1 MANKKEDYDN
11 MVSRLGGEQSA
22 EPPTR
27 KSINLKLHGIKS
39 LYQDLQRQGKF
50 NPKSPDYQGDTKIQL
65 ERDRKILMI
74 QLSKLGPLD
83 NSTEREKGY
92 QTGGVKLP
100 GGYPK
105 SDKKDFMKRMGYYQA
120 GGLATPPM
128 YGDNTIPGVSA
139 TAFTTYKEA
148 DQSKLD
154 ALDEQLT
161 EERDSTAYMDEAN
174 AQIQA
179 DMAKRNTIEQGVS
192 SAVEKGAELKES
204 GALKDLGAKLGI
216 GLSDTDKFTRTT
228 GRATDALK
236 RGNVNKFNKLMDKS
250 QEFVSAPEPSSLL
263 QAPDTSSLSFSTPT
277 EGLSLSTPNTS
288 PLSMS
293 GVGVSGNT
301 AATLGTGMSKVVG
314 SGAFQGAANVGNFL
328 TTGIGGASKVGSMI
342 NPAMIATLAG
352 EGIKKISDDDDATT
366 FNAGEVTGSVL
377 SGIGTGAGMGAMIG
391 GAIGGPLA
399 PITATLGAVGG
410 GLYAAGKGLVMR
422 GKGRSLENKAEGRK
436 TAALNKLGAK
446 KRTESLK
453 SKEYSGFDF
462 GTTMRY
468 GGAARPSMRL
478 GGGSRLMK
486 YRDGGFKLG
495 TEVFRNG
502 GVKLPGGMMKPIP
515 GSEAV
520 EFKGK
525 SHEQGGI
532 MLDSMTEVEGGE
544 TMGPVTMK
552 GGGKGDYFFSEHLK
566 LGGKSFSQRHKEL
579 LKYGG
584 TQKHIDELAVMQEKV
599 AGRDPKQIAATGG
612 PRKFLEGGP
621 RPDIIKKMEDKGFI
635 YDANANNGQGA
646 FVRGT
651 DVTRKDRTNENNM
664 TSRNAFLSDADVNAA
679 VEKLADELG
688 VSTDEVLDIIEAES
702 VYDSSAVNPTS
713 GATGL
718 IQFMP
723 DNQDVNYK
731 TIGGKQYTMSQIAS
745 MTPVQQIELAGKYFK
760 GVGYKANSGKP
771 LYLAVAYPEALT
783 TRAND
788 ILITSDTKDPK
799 QKAILDQNPNW
810 LDADGN
816 LTGAS
821 IASYGAPDSSYG
833 NKDIQSTA
841 PEGSIDIGDRVLLD
855 DEAEYYKSLSPE
867 QKEEYKTFTRDN
879 RNNPNEL
886 FMGDEDVVGNV
897 DFDDDDLAANYS
909 NRKDLVNARMGDIKK
924 PNKPRKNDYYS
935 KSRYAKDGS
944 RLKPGKTRDVFEEE
958 LYKNAMS
965 EYSSSLDI
973 YKNSK
978 SAANEFADSKGYR
991 SNLQKVGDF
1000 TRKNDIGTM
1009 AATGLQFI
1017 PAAMAYKDK
1026 PDYMANPTDIRNV
1039 DLERVSYNTE
1049 RASNAADSNAMSKF
1063 IETSGMG
1070 PAGIIAKMA
1079 SYRQK
1084 QEGDM
1089 KIASDEAR
1097 ANTAI
1102 ANQEAMINRQIDS
1115 DNTKNDMVVDEFNRA
1130 ADASTKDRKLEAVNN
1145 AVQTIAGIN
1154 RDRLARKA
1162 SDRMALAMEGTTGV
1176 LDRFDLRLQAS
1187 QIAGSSSGDEYNNV
1201 LQQLQLQ
1208 QQVQMQ
1214 NNPLLQRLGGKRYG
1228 K

>member
-1 MANKKEDYDN
+1 MTKLKRKTLKK
-11 MVSRLGGEQSA
+11 VSKQLAKAS
-22 EPPTR
+22 
-27 KSINLKLHGIKS
+27 KLHAGQSK
-39 LYQDLQRQGKF
+39 
-50 NPKSPDYQGDTKIQL
+50 KISNL
-65 ERDRKILMI
+65 ANMMKD
-74 QLSKLGPLD
+74 
-83 NSTEREKGY
+83 
-92 QTGGVKLP
+92 
-100 GGYPK
+100 GGYM
-105 SDKKDFMKRMGYYQA
+105 DRMAKYQA
-120 GGLATPPM
+120 GGLNQTPM
-128 YGDNTIPGVSA
+128 YGANTMPGTPE
-139 TAFTTYKEA
+139 TAQLTYQEA
-148 DQSKLD
+148 DQAKLD
-154 ALDEQLT
+154 ALNEQLK
-161 EERDSTAYMDEAN
+161 EQQESTAFMDEAKAN
-174 AQIQA
+174 TDAQA
-179 DMAKRNTIEQGVS
+179 AKISSVEQGLGQGVKGLDK
-192 SAVEKGAELKES
+192 VGVFDKLKEKGATKAADKLKQE
-204 GALKDLGAKLGI
+204 ALAKGTTLAAGV
-216 GLSDTDKFTRTT
+216 SD
-228 GRATDALK
+228 DALK
-236 RGNVNKFNKLMDKS
+236 AIAPKLFEKS
-250 QEFVSAPEPSSLL
+250 ITPGLQSATSSLPSSL
-263 QAPDTSSLSFSTPT
+263 ANFSVPSLTT
-277 EGLSLSTPNTS
+277 T
-288 PLSMS
+288 PLSQLGTTAS
-293 GVGVSGNT
+293 TSLVNPALGQQGANLLNTGANVGASAGKGLIGGVGVG
-301 AATLGTGMSKVVG
+301 GVG
-314 SGAFQGAANVGNFL
+314 A
-328 TTGIGGASKVGSMI
+328 IAS
-342 NPAMIATLAG
+342 LAG
-352 EGIKKISDDDDATT
+352 EGIKMASDDQDATT
-366 FNAGEVTGSVL
+366 MNTGETIGSGL
-377 SGIGTGAGMGAMIG
+377 SGIGTGIGAAMTTAALMGSTLGPIGTAAGVIG
-391 GAIGGPLA
+391 GAA
-399 PITATLGAVGG
+399 Y
-410 GLYAAGKGLVMR
+410 GLGKGLIQR
-422 GKGRSLENKAEGRK
+422 GKARREEGKAEK
-436 TAALNKLGAK
+436 KQEVALNKIKTKQKIEG
-446 KRTESLK
+446 LK
-453 SKEYSGFDF
+453 DREYSGYDM
-462 GTTMRY
+462 GQNLARY
-468 GGAARPSMRL
+468 GGIAKTNMRL

-495 TEVFRNG
+495 PEVFRNG
-502 GVKLPGGMMKPIP
+502 GVKLPGGMMEPIP
-515 GSEAV
+515 GSAAV

-525 SHEQGGI
+525 SHEEGGI
-532 MLDSMTEVEGGE
+532 MLDPMTEVEGGE

-552 GGGKGDYFFSEHLK
+552 HGGKNDYFFSEHLK
-566 LGGKSFSQRHKEL
+566 LGGKSFAQRHKEL

-584 TQKHIDELAVMQEKV
+584 TQKHIDELAAMQEKV
-599 AGRDPKQIAATGG
+599 AGRDPKQIAANGG
-612 PRKFLEGGP
+612 PRMYETGGP
-621 RPDIIKKMEDKGFI
+621 RPDVIKKMDEKGFI
-635 YDANANNGQGA
+635 WDANANDGRGA
-646 FVRGT
+646 FIRGT
-651 DVTRKDRTNENNM
+651 DVTRQNRTDKNNM
-664 TSRNAFLSDADVNAA
+664 TARNTFLSDADTNAA
-679 VEKLADELG
+679 VEKLADNLG
-688 VSTDEVLDIIEAES
+688 VSVDEVLDILEAES
-702 VYDSSAVNPTS
+702 MYKSDAVNPTS

-723 DNQDVNYK
+723 DSREVNYK
-731 TIGGKQYTMSQIAS
+731 TIGGKQYTMSEIAQMS
-745 MTPVQQIELAGKYFK
+745 PVQQLELAEKYFK
-760 GVGYKANSGKP
+760 GVGYKPNSGKP
-771 LYLAVAYPEALT
+771 LYLAVAYPESLNT
-783 TRAND
+783 KAND
-788 ILITSDTKDPK
+788 ILISADTEDPK
-799 QKAILDQNPNW
+799 QQAILKQNPNW
-810 LDADGN
+810 LDANGN
-816 LTGAS
+816 MTGAS
-821 IASYGAPDSSYG
+821 IASYGAPDSNYG
-833 NKDIQSTA
+833 AAEIKST
-841 PEGSIDIGDRVLLD
+841 PPKGSIDIGDRVLLD

-867 QKEEYKTFTRDN
+867 QKEEYKTFKRDN

-909 NRKDLVNARMGDIKK
+909 NRKDLVNARMGDIEK

-965 EYSSSLDI
+965 EYSSSLDV

-1089 KIASDEAR
+1089 KIASDETR

-1154 RDRLARKA
+1154 RDRLMRRAN
-1162 SDRMALAMEGTTGV
+1162 DRMALAVEGTTGV

-1187 QIAGSSSGDEYNNV
+1187 QIAGASSGDEYNNV